1 MNFTYFSSL
10 NRQLKLIQKC
20 LFVLPT
26 RSRNRLIYISAIQVS
41 LALLDLVGV
50 ALIGLLGT
58 IAVAGVQS
66 KENTGLVLRFLDLVG
81 LQSLE
86 FQTQVGVLGIAA
98 MLALLSRTLL
108 SVIFARKTLN
118 FLSFQGAIISND
130 LVARLLSRPLLEI
143 NAVGTQERIY
153 ALTVGVMS
161 IVLSVLGTT
170 VTIVSDLALLVLMAF
185 ALLLVDPFVACVSM
199 IGLSL
204 ISIQLYRL
212 LHEKAFRLGMEEARY
227 GIKSNETL
235 LEVFDTYREATVRN
249 RKAYYSNLFGNLRI
263 QLSSTKAEAAFMPY
277 IGKYVIEACILVGA
291 VLVSAYQFVQKD
303 AAAAITSLAVFLAAG
318 TRIAPALLR
327 VQQGLLSIKSGLGSA
342 QPTISLI
349 DELSNVKLEEVK
361 TPSIL
366 MTDHAEF
373 TPSIELIDINFSYPN
388 ASNQAL
394 AGISIK
400 MEPGQSLAI
409 VGSSGAGKTT
419 LADIILGVIHLQ
431 TSDGFAKISGMPPK
445 EAISL
450 WPGAIGYVPQRVEI
464 VNGTLK
470 ENVALGFNS
479 HDIPDELVWNALKIA
494 QLETFAL
501 EKEARL
507 ETLLGERGSKLSGG
521 QRQRI
526 GIARAFLTNP
536 QLVVLD
542 EATSALDGQTEF
554 DFVTLLEDIRRS
566 RRLTLVTIAHR
577 LSTIKNADMV
587 LFMEMGKIK
596 GQGTFSELRELI
608 PDFESLVSLM
618 NLESKD

>member
-1 MNFTYFSSL
+1 M
-10 NRQLKLIQKC
+10 
-20 LFVLPT
+20 
-26 RSRNRLIYISAIQVS
+26 
-41 LALLDLVGV
+41 
-50 ALIGLLGT
+50 
-58 IAVAGVQS
+58 
-66 KENTGLVLRFLDLVG
+66 
-81 LQSLE
+81 
-86 FQTQVGVLGIAA
+86 
-98 MLALLSRTLL
+98 
-108 SVIFARKTLN
+108 
-118 FLSFQGAIISND
+118 
-130 LVARLLSRPLLEI
+130 
-143 NAVGTQERIY
+143 
-153 ALTVGVMS
+153 
-161 IVLSVLGTT
+161 
-170 VTIVSDLALLVLMAF
+170 
-185 ALLLVDPFVACVSM
+185 
-199 IGLSL
+199 
-204 ISIQLYRL
+204 
-212 LHEKAFRLGMEEARY
+212 
-227 GIKSNETL
+227 
-235 LEVFDTYREATVRN
+235 
-249 RKAYYSNLFGNLRI
+249 
-263 QLSSTKAEAAFMPY
+263 
-277 IGKYVIEACILVGA
+277 
-291 VLVSAYQFVQKD
+291 
-303 AAAAITSLAVFLAAG
+303 
-318 TRIAPALLR
+318 
-327 VQQGLLSIKSGLGSA
+327 
-342 QPTISLI
+342 
-349 DELSNVKLEEVK
+349 KLEEVK

-373 TPSIELIDINFSYPN
+373 APSIELVDINFSYPN

-400 MEPGQSLAI
+400 IEPGQSLAI
-409 VGSSGAGKTT
+409 VGSSGAGKST

-445 EAISL
+445 EAMSL

-566 RRLTLVTIAHR
+566 RRITLVTIAHR